1 MIFQLAASPQQNILL
16 TGVAKTLWYLQE
28 SCNLVEQK
36 QKHGLF
42 HYIRSLSNAN
52 TPHLES

>member
-28 SCNLVEQK
+28 SCNLVELK

-42 HYIRSLSNAN
+42 QYIRSLSNAK